1 MEKISH
7 FYRRSLSTFMMKCAI
22 LGLNPIRPRG
32 GGPFCHTLQLI
43 DRQSFMDGYFNFNT
57 RWFFKLKVYALPIE
71 AKKNFF
77 HESFSEI
84 LIFIKNFVR
93 KIDL

>member
-1 MEKISH
+1 MANQLW
-7 FYRRSLSTFMMKCAI
+7 FFSLSIHVLT
-22 LGLNPIRPRG
+22 LSDPGG

>member
-1 MEKISH
+1 MPVHCIELTELRHNYNRI
-7 FYRRSLSTFMMKCAI
+7 
-22 LGLNPIRPRG
+22 NPIRPR

-43 DRQSFMDGYFNFNT
+43 DRQSFMDGYFNFDT
-57 RWFFKLKVYALPIE
+57 RWIFKLKVYALPIE